1 MQPTQDNGQAAAL
14 AGMTELEERLMAPG
28 GRHVRDSAV
37 ARLGQLMSDVEAV
50 VAKGVAPAQYQAA
63 QDLLKGLATARGL
76 VATFPVGED

>member
-1 MQPTQDNGQAAAL
+1 
-14 AGMTELEERLMAPG
+14 
-28 GRHVRDSAV
+28 
-37 ARLGQLMSDVEAV
+37 MSDVEAV